1 MAITANWTAVSG
13 STGYKLYRQAGAK
26 VDLTNLP
33 ADVVSVAADKT
44 TYQYPTSVS
53 NTLYYVVVAS
63 TDANGLVTFSDQIMI
78 GYYPDTGPGPSTL
91 LRGDWSF
98 GFFGEVA
105 VTDVASPNEI
115 YASAYALKGSSALSP
130 QNAWSVYYK
139 CIVAGR
145 IIFIPD
151 NAYANN
157 GPTFETLRTA
167 GFALADYSY
176 EANGVKVAR
185 NGFEFVT
192 RVAHATAGPLT
203 TIIADPTK
211 ATDDISRSE
220 LGMFI
225 ALFGGPNAP
234 GAVPAVAGNVPY
246 TKYRLGDYAVSTY
259 QNTLPTDTFINAQGS
274 GVVAAAA
281 VSSAT
286 VSTITTATSSRANLV
301 LELLF

>member
-63 TDANGLVTFSDQIMI
+63 TDANGLMTFSDQIMI

-105 VTDVASPNEI
+105 ITDVASTNEI
-115 YASAYALKGSSALSP
+115 YAAAYALKGSSALSP
-130 QNAWSVYYK
+130 QNTWSMYYK

-145 IIFIPD
+145 VIFIPD
-151 NAYANN
+151 NAYSNS
-157 GPTFETLRTA
+157 GVTFDGIRA
-167 GFALADYSY
+167 SGFALADYSY
-176 EANGVKVAR
+176 DTNGVKIAR
-185 NGFEFVT
+185 NGFEFVV

-220 LGMFI
+220 LGMFM
-225 ALFGGPNAP
+225 ALFGNANVP
-234 GAVPAVAGNVPY
+234 GAVPTVTGNTSY
-246 TKYRLGDYAVSTY
+246 TKYRLGDYTAASY
-259 QNTLPTDTFINAQGS
+259 QNTVPTDTFINAQNS
-274 GVVAAAA
+274 GVVTATS
-281 VSSAT
+281 VNSGT
-286 VSTITTATSSRANLV
+286 VSTTTTSGSTRNSFV